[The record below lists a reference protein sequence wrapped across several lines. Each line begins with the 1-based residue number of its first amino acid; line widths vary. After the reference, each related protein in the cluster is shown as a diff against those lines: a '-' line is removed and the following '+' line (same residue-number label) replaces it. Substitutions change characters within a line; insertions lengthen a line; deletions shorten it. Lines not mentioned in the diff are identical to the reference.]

1 MWTRLFSR
9 LEESKK
15 ITLDTLEKQ
24 RLQYTDAFRRS
35 SDIIQRAEEGIKIM
49 KNNMENYRNYQTKG
63 LINKDQLTN
72 QVALYY
78 QQQNNLLS
86 LSGQNEQN
94 ALQITTLESQIQTQQ
109 QILITVSTRWN
120 CNGTSYRKNWLTL
133 MWRAKSLS
141 GR

>member
-1 MWTRLFSR
+1 MVRVDNIISR

-49 KNNMENYRNYQTKG
+49 KNNMENYRYYQSKG

-72 QVALYY
+72 QVAG
-78 QQQNNLLS
+78 NDSNLLIVFYV
-86 LSGQNEQN
+86 
-94 ALQITTLESQIQTQQ
+94 QIIPDDFVMQLH
-109 QILITVSTRWN
+109 RF
-120 CNGTSYRKNWLTL
+120 
-133 MWRAKSLS
+133 
-141 GR
+141 